1 MSCIFCKIIDKAAP
15 QFRVWEDSDFIAFLD
30 INPVKAGHL
39 MIVPR
44 KHIDYVFDLPSSLY
58 ERLFEVAR
66 FLAQPLQDAM
76 RSKRVGIVLEGFS
89 VPHCHLHLIPIDT
102 GNELDPCKA
111 RPAASEELERV
122 AGIIKSRIDG
132 TLAK

>member
-1 MSCIFCKIIDKAAP
+1 M
-15 QFRVWEDSDFIAFLD
+15 AFLD

-44 KHIDYVFDLPSSLY
+44 KHIDYVFELPLTLY
-58 ERLFEVAR
+58 SRLFEAAR
-66 FLAQPLQDAM
+66 SLAQPLQDAM
-76 RSKRVGIVLEGFS
+76 RSKRVGIVIEGFS

-111 RPAASEELERV
+111 RPATSDVLRRV
-122 AGIIKSRIDG
+122 AEVIKSHIIFSQSGKQPD
-132 TLAK
+132 K